1 MLEDHG
7 KRKSIKMKIKILF
20 LSLTLLINV
29 GYAQTQKISFTHDVY
44 DSWNDLINPLISAN
58 GQWVS
63 YEVNPQ
69 DGNGNLLLVDLKS
82 NNRKSFA
89 RGYKASISPVN
100 DFIVYQVKPEKAV
113 VRKAKIDKKKKDDM
127 PKDSLKVFVFEN
139 QKSYTFSK
147 VKSYKTGEIGGSWVA
162 VFTEL
167 KKKEKE
173 KQPADTSK
181 KEKPK
186 MVKKTPKGN
195 DEEKP
200 GFLTILNPILD
211 KKVEYNLV
219 YDYSISRNGGLIA
232 FNSKTDDTL
241 SLSNVQVFDYA
252 KNEAN
257 KVFEQKGDIKNLA
270 IDEAGKQLVFMFS
283 ADTGKVKNYDLYY
296 WTLTSKNAEKL
307 ILSETLG
314 MTKGWVVS
322 QHATPYF
329 SRQGNRLFFTTM
341 PMQVEEPKDTLTDDE
356 KVILDLW
363 SWTDTLLQ
371 TQQKFNLKEDLKRS
385 YLAMYSIIDK
395 KFIQLADK
403 AIPEVRLTMKGDA
416 PYAFGL
422 SDIPYQYAMTWES
435 SGNNDYYLID
445 LKSGVKRLILK
456 ATPFRVSISPSG
468 SYLAYYQSSDNA
480 WYTYSVKEN
489 KSVCLTTGLT
499 VNFFD
504 EEHDTPSLPN
514 PYGFAGWTDGDKSF
528 IVYDKFDLWS
538 LDPTGKV
545 KPIRLT
551 EGRAKDLVY
560 RYQKLDPDAF
570 YINPNTT
577 ELLTIFNKKNKQ
589 SGYCSIVFGKSVVS
603 NLINGD
609 YAYSNIRKARNA
621 NQFIWQKE
629 SYKEYRDLW
638 ASDMSF
644 SDSKRLSDANPQM
657 VNYKWGSVQ
666 LVKWVDFNRDSVA
679 GLLYLPEN
687 FDPKRKYPMMVYFY
701 ETHSDNL
708 NTHYEP
714 KPGRSVI
721 CPTLYA
727 SNDYLVFF
735 PDIKYKIGL
744 PGRSAYDAVI
754 SGTMALVNKGI
765 VDKDRIGVQGQS
777 WGGYQI
783 AYLVTQTDLF
793 KAASAGAPVSNMTS
807 AYGGIR
813 WESGMAR
820 MFQYEHTQSR
830 IGGTLWEKPL
840 NFIENSPLF
849 YAPRVNT
856 PLLMRHDDADGAVPW
871 YQGIEYFVALRR
883 LGKPVWMVNYNDEPH
898 NLVRRANRIDWTI
911 RMMQF
916 FDYYLKDAPQ
926 PEWLKN
932 GIPAI
937 QKGKT
942 LGY

>member
-1 MLEDHG
+1 MKNIIIASLIVLS
-7 KRKSIKMKIKILF
+7 SISSYSQTNKI
-20 LSLTLLINV
+20 SLTHN
-29 GYAQTQKISFTHDVY
+29 VY
-44 DSWNDLINPLISAN
+44 DSWNDLLNPTISAN

-82 NNRKSFA
+82 DLKNCFV
-89 RGYKASISPVN
+89 RGYKATISPMN

-127 PKDSLKVFVFEN
+127 PKDSLKVFVFDN
-139 QKSYTFSK
+139 HKNYSFSN

-173 KQPADTSK
+173 KDKQPADTSK

-186 MVKKTPKGN
+186 IAKKTPKGN

-200 GFLTILNPILD
+200 GLLTILNPSLD
-211 KKVEYNLV
+211 KKVEYNSV
-219 YDYSISRNGGLIA
+219 YDYTISRNGGLIA

-252 KNEAN
+252 KNETN

-270 IDEAGKQLVFMFS
+270 IDEMGKQLVFMFS
-283 ADTGKVKNYDLYY
+283 ADTGKVKSYDLYY
-296 WTLTSKNAEKL
+296 WTLTSKSAEKL
-307 ILSETLG
+307 ISSETLG

-322 QHATPYF
+322 QHTTPYF
-329 SRQGNRLFFTTM
+329 SHQGNRLFFTTM
-341 PMQVEEPKDTLTDDE
+341 LKQIEEPKDTLTDDE

-385 YLAMYSIIDK
+385 YLAMYSITDK

-403 AIPEVRLTMKGDA
+403 NLPEIRLTMKGDA
-416 PYAFGL
+416 PYALGL

-445 LKSGVKRLILK
+445 LKSGVKRLVLK
-456 ATPFRVSISPSG
+456 ANPFRISMSPSG
-468 SYLAYYQSSDNA
+468 NYLAYYQPSDNA
-480 WYTYSVKEN
+480 WYLYSVKEN
-489 KSVCLTTGLT
+489 KSICSTIGLA

-504 EEHDTPSLPN
+504 EENDTPSLPN
-514 PYGFAGWTDGDKSF
+514 PYGFAGWTEGDKSF

-538 LDPTGKV
+538 IDPTAKA
-545 KPIRLT
+545 KPNRLT
-551 EGRAKDLVY
+551 DGRTKELVY

-570 YINPNTT
+570 YINPNSA
-577 ELLTIFNKKNKQ
+577 ELLTVFNEKNKQ
-589 SGYCSIVFGKSVVS
+589 GGYCSTVINKSIVADLTK
-603 NLINGD
+603 GD
-609 YAYSNIRKARNA
+609 YIFSNIRKARNSDKL
-621 NQFIWQKE
+621 IWQKE
-629 SYKEYRDLW
+629 SYTEYRDLW
-638 ASDMSF
+638 TSSMNF
-644 SDSKRLSDANPQM
+644 SDSKKLSVANPQM
-657 VNYKWGSVQ
+657 VNYKWGSVE
-666 LVKWVDFNRDSVA
+666 LVKWVDFNRDSVV
-679 GLLYLPEN
+679 GLLYKPEN
-687 FDPKRKYPMMVYFY
+687 FDPNKKYPMMVYFY

-744 PGRSAYDAVI
+744 PGKSAYDAVI
-754 SGTMALVNKGI
+754 SGTMALVNNGI

-813 WESGMAR
+813 WESGVSR
-820 MFQYEHTQSR
+820 MFQYEHEQSR
-830 IGGTLWEKPL
+830 IGGTLWDKPL
-840 NFIENSPLF
+840 SFIENSPLF

-856 PLLMRHDDADGAVPW
+856 PLLIRHDDADGAVPW

-883 LGKPVWMVNYNDEPH
+883 LGKPVWMVNYNEEPH

-937 QKGKT
+937 KKGKT